1 MKQNLAKRL
10 VGVSVLATQLG
21 GRFLLPA
28 EVFGR
33 VGGGQSY
40 GGGGGHGDGGG
51 GAGAIIWLLFQ
62 FVRLLV
68 YLTIED
74 SVIGIPLDII
84 IMAAGIFYFVK
95 THPTGSPAFF
105 SFLIEAS
112 PTATVLCV

>member
-33 VGGGQSY
+33 VGGGQAY

-62 FVRLLV
+62 FVRMLV
-68 YLTIED
+68 YLTIEYPA
-74 SVIGIPLDII
+74 IGIPLDII
-84 IMAAGIFYFVK
+84 VIAAVISYFVK
-95 THPTGSPAFF
+95 GQRKSSQAF
-105 SFLIEAS
+105 SSVSIEAS
-112 PTATVLCV
+112 PTA